1 MAIQV
6 SGTTV
11 VDNSRNLTNIVGAT
25 LTGRMAIRDVEEYVT
40 TSTST
45 SGTINFNLDNQAV
58 VRMTANQT
66 GNRTV
71 NLQVTMEQS
80 TDAVTGALVLPM
92 GGSAYY
98 VNSVQVNGTTS
109 GVTTRWVGGAPTEG
123 TASAY
128 NVYSFTIFE
137 TTTNNYLVL
146 ASLTAYES

>member
-11 VDNSRNLTNIVGAT
+11 IDNSRNLTNVVGAT
-25 LTGRMAIRDVEEYVT
+25 LTGRLSIRDVEEFCDLP
-40 TSTST
+40 SST
-45 SGTINFNLDNQAV
+45 SGTLNVNLDSHAV
-58 VRMTANQT
+58 ARCTSNQT

-71 NLQVTMEQS
+71 NLQVTMDTGES
-80 TDAVTGALVLPM
+80 VTAAVIMPM
-92 GGSAYY
+92 GGTPYY

-123 TASAY
+123 TASAF

-137 TTTNNYLVL
+137 TSTNNYLVL
-146 ASLTAYES
+146 ALLTAYEA